1 MAIGATMYV
10 FTVELADADRNLHQT
25 LEIRAAQ
32 HPSEAPDYFLTRV
45 LAYCLEYQE
54 GISFSKGLADRD
66 EPTLFARDLTVALTL
81 WVEIGTPTAERL
93 HQASKAAP
101 RVVVYCHKDARQLVS
116 KLREASIHKAESI
129 ELYELDREVLAQLV
143 KRLERRLTLSLTV
156 SERHIYCSI
165 GAESFDFRLE
175 KLSLSPA

>member
-10 FTVELADADRNLHQT
+10 FTVELADADRNLYQT

-66 EPTLFARDLTVALTL
+66 EPTLFARDLTGALT
-81 WVEIGTPTAERL
+81 
-93 HQASKAAP
+93 
-101 RVVVYCHKDARQLVS
+101 
-116 KLREASIHKAESI
+116 
-129 ELYELDREVLAQLV
+129 
-143 KRLERRLTLSLTV
+143 
-156 SERHIYCSI
+156 
-165 GAESFDFRLE
+165 
-175 KLSLSPA
+175 